1 MEVIGKILE
10 ILQTSMDVPTAY
22 GWFHLMFVILTV
34 IATVLLCV
42 FFRDCDKKTFKR
54 IVMISWIIMIFFEV
68 YKQVSNSFFY
78 SDGKIVFDYPWIYF
92 PFQLCSTPFYVLP
105 FIFLLKDGKV
115 KDIFMSFLMSFS
127 LFGGLA
133 VMLYPGDVFNNMVGI
148 NIQTMFHHGIQTMM
162 GIYCMVYNRKRLN
175 FKFWLQG
182 VYLFIPLV
190 FIALG
195 LNISIYNILD
205 SMGIHETCN
214 MFFIGPYYPCTLPV
228 LSMIYPMVPYIVF
241 LLIYILGFTLVSYI
255 VYLAQLGIY
264 KLVLKKYEN

>member
-148 NIQTMFHHGIQTMM
+148 NIQTMFHHGIHS
-162 GIYCMVYNRKRLN
+162 L
-175 FKFWLQG
+175 
-182 VYLFIPLV
+182 
-190 FIALG
+190 
-195 LNISIYNILD
+195 
-205 SMGIHETCN
+205 
-214 MFFIGPYYPCTLPV
+214 
-228 LSMIYPMVPYIVF
+228 
-241 LLIYILGFTLVSYI
+241 
-255 VYLAQLGIY
+255 
-264 KLVLKKYEN
+264 